1 MTISAVLRND
11 KWMRLP
17 ILLFTAFFLWRE
29 FGSLQV
35 FLERPPIAWEGVF
48 VANLAARLSLLIFLA
63 LLVYFHATRSQ
74 PSRAAAGWQPKISAL
89 LGLTLG
95 NLLLLLPRAELETT
109 LAAVSALFLLVGNY
123 LCIVVLLHL
132 GRSLSIMAEARKLVT
147 HGPYRLVRHPLYLA
161 EEVATIGIFLQFLS
175 WPAAA
180 VLALHFGFQIAR
192 MLNEER
198 VLGEA
203 FPEYADYARRTARL
217 IPGVW

>member
-1 MTISAVLRND
+1 MLDSAG
-11 KWMRLP
+11 KP
-17 ILLFTAFFLWRE
+17 IPD
-29 FGSLQV
+29 
-35 FLERPPIAWEGVF
+35 LEKRRTGLEWAVDW
-48 VANLAARLSLLIFLA
+48 AR
-63 LLVYFHATRSQ
+63 R
-74 PSRAAAGWQPKISAL
+74 
-89 LGLTLG
+89 
-95 NLLLLLPRAELETT
+95 
-109 LAAVSALFLLVGNY
+109 
-123 LCIVVLLHL
+123 
-132 GRSLSIMAEARKLVT
+132 MAEARKLVT

-217 IPGVW
+217 MPGVW